1 MLLSFSVFGEIM
13 CRASCLAIVSEQCA
27 STMSNGGVRFCLLC
41 GSCCKH
47 SSHLSPPSLSF
58 FFLIM
63 RAKSE
68 TARAW
73 IESHS
78 PIASPGFAFSLA
90 FPLFSLLFLR
100 SVFTLG
106 GGGGGGG
113 GTRRLSSPMFPFLVL
128 GPFNHEEM
136 FFSSPRAPGWEQL
149 IAQHKLKTLT
159 LHLCFFSSSFPL
171 LPISKAAITGA
182 KAARAFKKRLGS
194 LINVLWLSPCYWLI
208 PLVLPLSCGP

>member
-1 MLLSFSVFGEIM
+1 MSLYFSARRREVNKLLMLLSFSVFGEIM

-113 GTRRLSSPMFPFLVL
+113 GDSALVL
-128 GPFNHEEM
+128 SYVSLPGPRPF
-136 FFSSPRAPGWEQL
+136 
-149 IAQHKLKTLT
+149 
-159 LHLCFFSSSFPL
+159 
-171 LPISKAAITGA
+171 
-182 KAARAFKKRLGS
+182 
-194 LINVLWLSPCYWLI
+194 
-208 PLVLPLSCGP
+208 